1 MSDVTAAAST
11 SVREELV
18 GPGRRPVTVGIV
30 LLISLIAFE
39 NMGVSTAMPALV
51 ADLGSV
57 DLYAW
62 PFVSFVAASVLGTV
76 LGGRWCDTHGARWP
90 LLVAPAVFGAGLLVA
105 GTAETFAQLL
115 LGRVLQGAGA
125 GVQGVAVY
133 VLIAAVYSAA
143 ARPAVFGLISSAWVL
158 PSLVGP
164 PVAGLVTDTVSWH
177 WVFLGLVP
185 LVVLAMALVAPAVR
199 TLQPLARGGDG
210 DGDGGTRRP
219 QVLLPAT
226 AAALAVAALSWAG
239 QEADGGGAASWVVG
253 LVAAASLGVL
263 VPALRRLLPPGTL
276 SARRGVAA
284 VVLCRGLIAGA
295 FFATTAYLPLLLTD
309 VHGWSLTAAGTPLI
323 AGSLGWSASSAWQGR
338 HPDLA
343 RPVLLRVGF
352 AGVAAGAAALLL
364 VTPTWGAAWVA
375 VPAWTVAGLGMG
387 LGFSAI
393 SQLLL
398 EASPPALVGANSAAA
413 QLGDGLAQAVFV
425 GVGGALVATAAT
437 VALGLSGLVVVVVAL
452 AALGVWVSP
461 RTAAPAPR

>member
-1 MSDVTAAAST
+1 MTDVTDVGST
-11 SVREELV
+11 VREELL

-90 LLVAPAVFGAGLLVA
+90 LVVAPAVFGAGLLIA

-199 TLQPLARGGDG
+199 TLERLADG
-210 DGDGGTRRP
+210 DVGDVGARRP

-239 QEADGGGAASWVVG
+239 QEADGGGAALWAVG
-253 LVAAASLGVL
+253 VVAAVSLGVL

-276 SARRGVAA
+276 GARRGVAA
-284 VVLCRGLIAGA
+284 VVLCRALIAGA

-309 VHGWSLTAAGTPLI
+309 VHGWSLTVAGTPLV

-338 HPDLA
+338 HPDLP

-352 AGVAAGAAALLL
+352 AGVAAGAALLLL

-398 EASPPALVGANSAAA
+398 EASPAGLVGANSAAA

-452 AALGVWVSP
+452 AALGAWVAP
-461 RTAAPAPR
+461 RTAAPVPG

>member
-1 MSDVTAAAST
+1 MTSPASPPTPGAAPAV
-11 SVREELV
+11 SVRAELV

-90 LLVAPAVFGAGLLVA
+90 LVVAPAVFGVGLVVA

-115 LGRVLQGAGA
+115 VGRVLQGAGA

-158 PSLVGP
+158 PSLIGP

-185 LVVLAMALVAPAVR
+185 LVVLATALVAPAVR
-199 TLQPLARGGDG
+199 TLRPLGDAAAS
-210 DGDGGTRRP
+210 RSRL
-219 QVLLPAT
+219 LLPAVL
-226 AAALAVAALSWAG
+226 AAVAVAALSWAG
-239 QEADGGGAASWVVG
+239 QEADGRGAALWLVG
-253 LVAAASLGVL
+253 LVAVTALGVL
-263 VPALRRLLPPGTL
+263 VPALRLLLPPGTL
-276 SARRGVAA
+276 TARRGVAA
-284 VVLCRGLIAGA
+284 VVLCRALIAGA
-295 FFATTAYLPLLLTD
+295 FFAMTAYLPLLLTD
-309 VHGWSLTAAGTPLI
+309 VHGWSLTAAGVPLI

-338 HPDLA
+338 HPDLP

-364 VTPTWGAAWVA
+364 VTPAWGAAWLA

-398 EASPPALVGANSAAA
+398 EASPAAAVGANSGAA

-425 GVGGALVATAAT
+425 GIGGALVATAST
-437 VALGLSGLVVVVVAL
+437 VALGLSGLVLVVAAL
-452 AALGVWVSP
+452 ALLGVGVSP
-461 RTAAPAPR
+461 RTAARAAR

>member
-1 MSDVTAAAST
+1 MTDVTAAAP
-11 SVREELV
+11 SVRAELV

-51 ADLGSV
+51 ADLGTV

-90 LLVAPAVFGAGLLVA
+90 LLVAPAVFGVGLLVA

-185 LVVLAMALVAPAVR
+185 LVVLATALVAPAVR
-199 TLQPLARGGDG
+199 TLEPLAQRDG
-210 DGDGGTRRP
+210 APRP
-219 QVLLPAT
+219 RVLLPAT

-239 QEADGGGAASWVVG
+239 QEADGRGTAPWVVG
-253 LVAAASLGVL
+253 LVAAAALGTL

-276 SARRGVAA
+276 SARPGVAA
-284 VVLCRGLIAGA
+284 VVLCRALIAGA
-295 FFATTAYLPLLLTD
+295 FFATTAYLPLLLTE

-338 HPDLA
+338 RPDLP

-352 AGVAAGAAALLL
+352 AGVAVGAAALLL
-364 VTPTWGAAWVA
+364 VTPSWGAAWVA

-398 EASPPALVGANSAAA
+398 QASAPGLVGASSAAA

-437 VALGLSGLVVVVVAL
+437 VALGVSGLVVVVVAL

-461 RTAAPAPR
+461 RTGAPTPR